1 MCIAFSR
8 RRQNYG
14 TGFNLFCERKSL
26 PVHAQSGRGNYH
38 QVNINPIYYM
48 KSPHSS
54 FILKSVISIAAL
66 ALCFG
71 STTVAQPGNRDP
83 LFLGTIRPGL
93 DNRNE
98 LSQGYLT
105 VYSATD
111 RFDDGGVLYYAHS
124 SYSIYTTDGKL
135 FKNVE
140 NHISRSDEIP
150 ELVMLS
156 TGSYTI
162 AVRSESRGYVR
173 VPIVVT
179 AGQRTVVDPD
189 NEQTDIQKRLT
200 RTKHSRRL
208 VDQRFMSRAQA
219 PS

>member
-1 MCIAFSR
+1 
-8 RRQNYG
+8 
-14 TGFNLFCERKSL
+14 
-26 PVHAQSGRGNYH
+26 
-38 QVNINPIYYM
+38 M

-54 FILKSVISIAAL
+54 SFLKSAISIDTL

-71 STTVAQPGNRDP
+71 STTVAKPGNRDP
-83 LFLGTIRPGL
+83 LFTGMIRSGL

-111 RFDDGGVLYYAHS
+111 QLDDGGFFFNDTATS
-124 SYSIYTTDGKL
+124 EIYTTDGKF

-150 ELVMLS
+150 ALVMLS

-162 AVRSESRGYVR
+162 EARSESRGYVR
-173 VPIVVT
+173 VPIVIT
-179 AGQRTVVDPD
+179 AGRRTVVDPD
-189 NEQTDIQKRLT
+189 NEQTNIQKRLT

-208 VDQRFMSRAQA
+208 VDQRLMSRAQA

>member
-1 MCIAFSR
+1 
-8 RRQNYG
+8 
-14 TGFNLFCERKSL
+14 
-26 PVHAQSGRGNYH
+26 
-38 QVNINPIYYM
+38 M
-48 KSPHSS
+48 KSPYSSS
-54 FILKSVISIAAL
+54 FLKSVISIATL

-71 STTVAQPGNRDP
+71 STTLAQPGNRDP
-83 LFLGTIRPGL
+83 LFPGTKRPEL
-93 DNRNE
+93 NNRNE

-111 RFDDGGVLYYAHS
+111 QFDDGGVLYYVHS
-124 SYSIYTTDGKL
+124 SYSIYTTDGKF

-150 ELVMLS
+150 ALVMLS

-162 AVRSESRGYVR
+162 EARSESPGYVR
-173 VPIVVT
+173 VPIVIT

-189 NEQTDIQKRLT
+189 NEQTDIRKRLT

>member
-1 MCIAFSR
+1 
-8 RRQNYG
+8 
-14 TGFNLFCERKSL
+14 
-26 PVHAQSGRGNYH
+26 
-38 QVNINPIYYM
+38 M
-48 KSPHSS
+48 KAPHSS
-54 FILKSVISIAAL
+54 FILKSVISVATL

-83 LFLGTIRPGL
+83 LFSRTIRPGL

-98 LSQGYLT
+98 LSQGYLA

-111 RFDDGGVLYYAHS
+111 QFDDGGVLYYAHS

-135 FKNVE
+135 LKNVE

-150 ELVMLS
+150 ALVMLS
-156 TGSYTI
+156 TGSYTVE
-162 AVRSESRGYVR
+162 VRSESRGYVR

-189 NEQTDIQKRLT
+189 NERTDIEKRLT

-208 VDQRFMSRAQA
+208 VDQSFMSRAQA

>member
-1 MCIAFSR
+1 
-8 RRQNYG
+8 
-14 TGFNLFCERKSL
+14 
-26 PVHAQSGRGNYH
+26 
-38 QVNINPIYYM
+38 M
-48 KSPHSS
+48 KAPHSS
-54 FILKSVISIAAL
+54 FILKSVISVATL

-83 LFLGTIRPGL
+83 LFSRTIRPGL

-98 LSQGYLT
+98 LSQGYLA

-111 RFDDGGVLYYAHS
+111 QFDDGGVLYYAHS
-124 SYSIYTTDGKL
+124 SYSIYTIDGKF
-135 FKNVE
+135 FKNVG

-150 ELVMLS
+150 ALVMLS
-156 TGSYTI
+156 TGSYTVE
-162 AVRSESRGYVR
+162 VRSESRGYVR

-189 NEQTDIQKRLT
+189 NERTDIEKRLT

-208 VDQRFMSRAQA
+208 VDQSFMSRAQA